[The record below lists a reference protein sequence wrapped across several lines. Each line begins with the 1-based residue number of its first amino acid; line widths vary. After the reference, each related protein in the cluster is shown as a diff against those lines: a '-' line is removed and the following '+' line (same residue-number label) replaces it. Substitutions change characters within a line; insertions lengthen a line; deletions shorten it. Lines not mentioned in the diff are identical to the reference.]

1 MAPDGVFRALSATGW
16 EDWQALSSSALWR
29 ELVAEG
35 LVVGTEP
42 APADGTPALLAGDV
56 AGVLRHERIPFVS
69 YPYEWPFAMLRD
81 AVDGISPAAARA
93 VLSGFKKGVLANV
106 TLHARM
112 ESRYADVGGR
122 EVKQ

>member
-1 MAPDGVFRALSATGW
+1 MAPDAVFRALSATGW
-16 EDWQALSSSALWR
+16 EDWQALSSSALWP

-81 AVDGISPAAARA
+81 AALLQLDLNQRA
-93 VLSGFKKGVLANV
+93 LRAGLGLKDATPYNV
-106 TLHARM
+106 QWR
-112 ESRYADVGGR
+112 
-122 EVKQ
+122 